1 MRIGRIAVVSFIYGL
16 CSCSKASRRPSTRV
30 VRSASSHRRRA
41 GSAALG
47 CAVVDR
53 FWRQFGDG
61 VRRPPHPQRCR
72 CCIRPRGSHESST
85 RPRTRRRLSSR
96 GPPSRRRA
104 YRRSPPSLVCSIS
117 GFDFVLFG
125 DFQVEASMNLMARN
139 KMRLYDLPSKLPC
152 DPVVCSTSSSRFLF
166 LLQRGAGELFPQPLT
181 GRYVRFVPCFS
192 SPPRTLDPQCVL
204 DFLIGMLDLWW
215 AKGIGADVLCP
226 KSCQIS
232 RLDC

>member
-96 GPPSRRRA
+96 GPPSRHRARR
-104 YRRSPPSLVCSIS
+104 RLPPSLVALFRALILCCLGTSRWRRPRTRWPETRCASTICPPSCS
-117 GFDFVLFG
+117 
-125 DFQVEASMNLMARN
+125 A
-139 KMRLYDLPSKLPC
+139 
-152 DPVVCSTSSSRFLF
+152 VCSTSSSRFLF
-166 LLQRGAGELFPQPLT
+166 HLQRGAGELFPQPLT